1 MSFNQKKINSKGES
15 KVIQKIQRLNIL
27 KQIYS
32 QISLLYELNSDSKLI
47 TSGWKTIK
55 MYIKN
60 GSWK

>member
-47 TSGWKTIK
+47 TSG
-55 MYIKN
+55 
-60 GSWK
+60 

>member
-15 KVIQKIQRLNIL
+15 KGIQKIQRLNIL

-47 TSGWKTIK
+47 TSGWKTTK
-55 MYIKN
+55 KYIKN